1 MWVTQ
6 LEGLGRGEVLFDV
19 GTWHM
24 LLRLGS
30 AYCAVTQSLSRLVKL
45 VARTLM
51 VSFTVISFRQNP
63 HYVLRYF
70 TCSTYLNI
78 DLSVPKATYIV
89 MMCTHTHTYSPHPLI
104 LTHTPH
110 VYTHTHTH
118 THHTQTGLAGLWGPD
133 LQPSH
138 QAAHRCTW
146 RLLSKVSLLL
156 WEAQRRGNKHHMHAT
171 CTSAS
176 VHPCSSQP
184 LPSTISL

>member
-30 AYCAVTQSLSRLVKL
+30 GYCAVAQSLSRLVEL

-70 TCSTYLNI
+70 ICSTYLNI

-118 THHTQTGLAGLWGPD
+118 TPHTNRAGWFVRTRLAAIAPGSPPLYLKTP
-133 LQPSH
+133 LQ
-138 QAAHRCTW
+138 
-146 RLLSKVSLLL
+146 
-156 WEAQRRGNKHHMHAT
+156 
-171 CTSAS
+171 S
-176 VHPCSSQP
+176 VPPVMGSSEKR
-184 LPSTISL
+184 